1 MYMARILASHYP
13 CRISNMST
21 HMLWNSCN
29 KLGKFLNIKL
39 KLNLKCIHF
48 YQNVWFPKARLN
60 LNK

>member
-29 KLGKFLNIKL
+29 KLGQVFKYQVEAEFKMHSFLSK
-39 KLNLKCIHF
+39 
-48 YQNVWFPKARLN
+48 RLVP
-60 LNK
+60 